1 MHNLAETTTGQ
12 QQLFLGLCSEE
23 MNSIYGLIN
32 HMLYNERG
40 RERARQSCKLGE
52 RSRKSGINK
61 YSQEASFHGGSE
73 DLWVFPAEAALWGG
87 GLCQRPQS
95 AALTLLVE
103 QRLLNPRDA
112 LPENHE
118 VSGRMGRHAVQHVLV
133 DFGLLVQSLHHLPL
147 HKILI
152 PQVALP
158 EHATQNHRG
167 GRFHLHGRLPQ
178 PQRVP
183 VSHLGKDTS

>member
-1 MHNLAETTTGQ
+1 
-12 QQLFLGLCSEE
+12 

-87 GLCQRPQS
+87 DCAKGLSLQ
-95 AALTLLVE
+95 LLPC
-103 QRLLNPRDA
+103 LWN
-112 LPENHE
+112 
-118 VSGRMGRHAVQHVLV
+118 
-133 DFGLLVQSLHHLPL
+133 
-147 HKILI
+147 
-152 PQVALP
+152 
-158 EHATQNHRG
+158 RG
-167 GRFHLHGRLPQ
+167 
-178 PQRVP
+178 
-183 VSHLGKDTS
+183 S